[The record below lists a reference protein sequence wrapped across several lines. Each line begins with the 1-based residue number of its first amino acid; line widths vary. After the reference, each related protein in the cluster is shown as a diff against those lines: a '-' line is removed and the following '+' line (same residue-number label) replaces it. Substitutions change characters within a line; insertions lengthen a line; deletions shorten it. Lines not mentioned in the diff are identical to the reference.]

1 MRIQKIKLQEK
12 KENFERAKEEVK
24 RPFEKADILK
34 EKKSRLNELNK
45 LLNIGEN
52 IKTNTWNKR
61 KQELSIAD

>member
-1 MRIQKIKLQEK
+1 MPCI
-12 KENFERAKEEVK
+12 KENFERAKEEIK

-45 LLNIGEN
+45 LLNIGEKS
-52 IKTNTWNKR
+52 KTNTWNRR